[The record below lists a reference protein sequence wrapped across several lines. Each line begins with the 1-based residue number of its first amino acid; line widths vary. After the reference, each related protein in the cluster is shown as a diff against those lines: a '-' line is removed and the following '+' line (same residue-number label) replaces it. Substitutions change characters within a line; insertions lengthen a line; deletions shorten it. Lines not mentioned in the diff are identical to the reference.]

1 MDDSILLCIKK
12 LLGLS
17 EDYTPFDSEIIMH
30 INSTLMT
37 LAQLG
42 VGSGVPFRINSAA
55 ETWEDWLG
63 EDTSRYQ
70 GVESYIYLKVKL
82 MWDPPASSAI
92 LDSMNRTIQE
102 FEWRLNANYETPENE
117 LVSKDN

>member
-1 MDDSILLCIKK
+1 MDNSILLCIKK

-17 EDYTPFDSEIIMH
+17 EDYKPFDTEIITH
-30 INSTLMT
+30 INSVLMT

-42 VGSGVPFRINSAA
+42 VGPAVPFRINGAV

-70 GVESYIYLKVKL
+70 GVESYIYFKVKL

-102 FEWRLNANYETPENE
+102 FEWRLNANYETPEDE

>member
-1 MDDSILLCIKK
+1 MDDSILMCIKR

-17 EDYTPFDSEIIMH
+17 EDYTPFDNEIITH
-30 INSTLMT
+30 INSVFMT

-42 VGSGVPFRINSAA
+42 VGSGKPFQIRDAST
-55 ETWEDWLG
+55 TWHDWLG

-70 GVESYIYLKVKL
+70 GVESYIYYKVKL

-92 LDSMNRTIQE
+92 MDSINRTIQE
-102 FEWRLNANYETPENE
+102 FEWRLNANYETPDED
-117 LVSKDN
+117 LVSSN